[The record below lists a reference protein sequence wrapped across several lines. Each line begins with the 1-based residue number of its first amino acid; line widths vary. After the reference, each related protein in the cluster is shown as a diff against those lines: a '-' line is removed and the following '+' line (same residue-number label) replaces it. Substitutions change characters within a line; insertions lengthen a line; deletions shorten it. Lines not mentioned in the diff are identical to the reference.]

1 MNREFWKATGI
12 RALKTVCQTLASMLP
27 VGYVITPAIVQAL
40 DWTVLYI
47 VFAWLGTGL
56 LAGIA
61 SVLTS
66 IATGL
71 PEVEYKKNIDMNIPE
86 PEGSYSDGYL
96 TEEEKAAIRAEM
108 GGDED
113 V

>member
-1 MNREFWKATGI
+1 MNRELLKAAWV
-12 RALKTVCQTLASMLP
+12 RAYRSFLQAVVAQIPA
-27 VGYVITPAIVQAL
+27 GFVITPAMIEYFKVSYLYVVLAIIANAGLYAL
-40 DWTVLYI
+40 ASFITCM
-47 VFAWLGTGL
+47 LG
-56 LAGIA
+56 
-61 SVLTS
+61 
-66 IATGL
+66 GL

>member
-1 MNREFWKATGI
+1 MNRQFWKATAI

-40 DWTVLYI
+40 DWTVMYVVL
-47 VFAWLGTGL
+47 AWLGTGL

-71 PEVEYKKNIDMNIPE
+71 PEVEYAEHIHMSAEEPKDSSIDDYE
-86 PEGSYSDGYL
+86 VFDY
-96 TEEEKAAIRAEM
+96 
-108 GGDED
+108 GDE
-113 V
+113 VMIHGEE